1 MKMENNLNKNK
12 GPSGGDRKNK
22 ISISNKKVGIY
33 EPIPKEFQN
42 KKPKLNVSPNK
53 YYTNTEN
60 NTSNKRNLSPFL
72 PLNPKQI
79 VRKISPQAQKNI
91 NTSKKI
97 YNKKERNNSKKAV
110 ENKKNKDYS
119 EIHSMRNF
127 KIDNNLTNA
136 PQIVDIS
143 ANSNEKEP
151 KNSIKKNKKIKIEM
165 KKEIEIK
172 FIPQLKNE
180 KNEKIG
186 NSEIK
191 VKEDFNNEGNDLNN
205 LLKENL
211 NMANFLIERFQKY
224 EKQYEVL
231 NENYEIL
238 KNKYKN
244 IENDN
249 NNLNY
254 EITNL
259 KNIIKEKDF
268 ELINDKNELNSFND
282 QISKLKK
289 ENKELK
295 DELCNKKIKYSELK
309 NKIKKMKVL
318 NNSDLTNSVKAMFNS
333 LNSNVSE
340 NPSSELEQVK
350 YSPQQLLEIA
360 QEYNQLREYLNKI
373 VNENEENGK

>member
-1 MKMENNLNKNK
+1 MENNLNKNK

-22 ISISNKKVGIY
+22 ISISNKKVGVY
-33 EPIPKEFQN
+33 EPIPKEIQN

-79 VRKISPQAQKNI
+79 IRKISPQAQKNI

-110 ENKKNKDYS
+110 DNKKNKDYS

-143 ANSNEKEP
+143 GISNEKEP
-151 KNSIKKNKKIKIEM
+151 KNSIKRNKKIKIEM

-172 FIPQLKNE
+172 FIPQSKNE

-186 NSEIK
+186 NSEKK

-211 NMANFLIERFQKY
+211 KMANFLIERFQKY

-268 ELINDKNELNSFND
+268 VLINYQNEINSFNEE
-282 QISKLKK
+282 ISKLKK

-295 DELCNKKIKYSELK
+295 DELSNKNLKLRELK
-309 NKIKKMKVL
+309 NKIKKMKAL
-318 NNSDLTNSVKAMFNS
+318 NINDLTNSVKAMFNS
-333 LNSNVSE
+333 LNSNISE
-340 NPSSELEQVK
+340 NPSSELEKIK
-350 YSPQQLLEIA
+350 YSPQQILDTA
-360 QEYNQLREYLNKI
+360 QKYNQMLEYLNKI
-373 VNENEENGK
+373 VNANEESGK

>member
-1 MKMENNLNKNK
+1 MENNLNKNK

-22 ISISNKKVGIY
+22 ISISNKKVGVY
-33 EPIPKEFQN
+33 EPIPKEIQN

-79 VRKISPQAQKNI
+79 IRKISPQAQKNI

-110 ENKKNKDYS
+110 DNKKNKDYS

-143 ANSNEKEP
+143 GISNEKEP
-151 KNSIKKNKKIKIEM
+151 KNSIKRNKKIKIEM

-172 FIPQLKNE
+172 FIPQSKNE

-186 NSEIK
+186 NSEKK

-211 NMANFLIERFQKY
+211 KMANFLIERFKKY
-224 EKQYEVL
+224 EKQYEDL

-244 IENDN
+244 IEKDN
-249 NNLNY
+249 IKLNY

-268 ELINDKNELNSFND
+268 VLINYQNEINSFNEE
-282 QISKLKK
+282 ISKLKK

-295 DELCNKKIKYSELK
+295 DELSNKNLKLRELK
-309 NKIKKMKVL
+309 NKIKKMKAL
-318 NNSDLTNSVKAMFNS
+318 NINDLTNSVKAMFNS
-333 LNSNVSE
+333 LNSNISE
-340 NPSSELEQVK
+340 NPSSELEKIK
-350 YSPQQLLEIA
+350 YSPQQILDTA
-360 QEYNQLREYLNKI
+360 QKYNQMLEYLNKI
-373 VNENEENGK
+373 VNANEESGK